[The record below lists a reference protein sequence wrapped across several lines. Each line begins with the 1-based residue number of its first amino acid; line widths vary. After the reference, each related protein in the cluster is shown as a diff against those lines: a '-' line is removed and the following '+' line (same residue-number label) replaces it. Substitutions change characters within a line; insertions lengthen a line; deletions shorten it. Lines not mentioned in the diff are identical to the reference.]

1 MKKIALF
8 GGSGKSGQAFLT
20 QALAQGYTLKALAR
34 NPASI
39 PQQSAQLQVIQGD
52 VLDAAK
58 VAEVVAG
65 AEVVVSLFGHVKGS
79 PAWVQTEGTK
89 NTVAAMQQH
98 GIKRLISLSG
108 GGLRYPEKDQPKLI
122 DKFIRTMMQIF
133 VPQVLRD
140 AEAHAEVLKDSPLD
154 WVIVR
159 GPRLTLG
166 HQKGNYR
173 VGWVGVDSGTQL
185 SRADLAHFILQEIE
199 SPSFVKT
206 MPFVSY

>member
-1 MKKIALF
+1 MKKIALL

-20 QALAQGYTLKALAR
+20 QALVQGYTLKALAR
-34 NPASI
+34 NLESI

-65 AEVVVSLFGHVKGS
+65 ADVVVSLFGHVKGS

-89 NTVAAMQQH
+89 NIVAAMQQH

-122 DKFIRTMMQIF
+122 DKLIRTMMQIF
-133 VPQVLRD
+133 IPQVLRD
-140 AEAHAEVLKDSPLD
+140 AEAHAEVLKASALD
-154 WVIVR
+154 WTIVR

-166 HQKGNYR
+166 VQKSNYR
-173 VGWVGVDSGTQL
+173 VGWVGVNSGTQL

-199 SPSFVKT
+199 HPVFNKSI
-206 MPFVSY
+206 PFVSY